1 MKRKITLLFIITSIL
16 AMLTGCITINLGSS
30 DEKET
35 SKVEDVK
42 SSEKNDSNKKQTTN
56 KDESSNNQQTNKDNN
71 SNKENDSQGDKKD
84 NSNITIVIDPG
95 HSSTGTSGNEPVS
108 PNSSTTKLKD
118 GLGATGSYTNI
129 PEHKTN
135 MSVALLVKK
144 ELTSKGYN
152 VILTK
157 QDVAESKSNIER
169 AEVGNK
175 NNADLVVKIH
185 ADSSENSSISGASM
199 HVPANNEYTS
209 SFYKISKSYGTTIL
223 NTYVDEV
230 GIKNRGVIERNDL
243 TGFNWSKVPVVLIE
257 MGFLSNKEDDN
268 FVSNTENH
276 PKIAKAISDGIDK
289 CFE

>member
-1 MKRKITLLFIITSIL
+1 MQRKITLLFIITSIL
-16 AMLTGCITINLGSS
+16 VMVTGCVTINLESS
-30 DEKET
+30 NEKET
-35 SKVEDVK
+35 SKVEDVQ

-56 KDESSNNQQTNKDNN
+56 KDESSNEDNSNKDND
-71 SNKENDSQGDKKD
+71 SNEE

-95 HSSTGTSGNEPVS
+95 HSSTGTSGYEPVS

-175 NNADLVVKIH
+175 NNADLVVRIH
-185 ADSSENSSISGASM
+185 ADSAENSSISGASM

-209 SFYKISKSYGTTIL
+209 SFYKISKSYGTKIL
-223 NTYVDEV
+223 NTYVDEI

-268 FVSNTENH
+268 FVSNTANH

>member
-1 MKRKITLLFIITSIL
+1 MRRKITLLLVIVSIL
-16 AMLTGCITINLGSS
+16 SMVTGCVTINLGGSGE
-30 DEKET
+30 EKT
-35 SKVEDVK
+35 SKVEDVQ
-42 SSEKNDSNKKQTTN
+42 SSEKNDSNKKETTN
-56 KDESSNNQQTNKDNN
+56 KEESSNKDND
-71 SNKENDSQGDKKD
+71 SNKE

-135 MSVALLVKK
+135 MSVALLVRK

-157 QDVAESKSNIER
+157 QDVAESRSNIER

-175 NNADLVVKIH
+175 NNADLVVRIH
-185 ADSSENSSISGASM
+185 ADSAEDSSVNGASM

-223 NTYVDEV
+223 NTYVDEI

-268 FVSNTENH
+268 FVSNTANH

>member
-1 MKRKITLLFIITSIL
+1 MQRKITLLFIITSIL
-16 AMLTGCITINLGSS
+16 VMVTGCVTINLESS
-30 DEKET
+30 NEKET
-35 SKVEDVK
+35 SKVEDVQ

-56 KDESSNNQQTNKDNN
+56 KDESSNEENSNKDND
-71 SNKENDSQGDKKD
+71 SNEE

-175 NNADLVVKIH
+175 NNADLVVRIH
-185 ADSSENSSISGASM
+185 EYSAENSSISGASM

-209 SFYKISKSYGTTIL
+209 SFYKISKSYGTKIL
-223 NTYVDEV
+223 NTYVDEI

-268 FVSNTENH
+268 FVSNTANH

>member
-1 MKRKITLLFIITSIL
+1 MQRKISLLFIITSIL
-16 AMLTGCITINLGSS
+16 VMVTGCVTINLESS
-30 DEKET
+30 NEKET
-35 SKVEDVK
+35 SKVEDVQ
-42 SSEKNDSNKKQTTN
+42 SSEKNDSNKKQITN
-56 KDESSNNQQTNKDNN
+56 KDESSNEDNSNKDND
-71 SNKENDSQGDKKD
+71 SNEE

-175 NNADLVVKIH
+175 NNADLVVRIH
-185 ADSSENSSISGASM
+185 ADSAENSSISGASM

-223 NTYVDEV
+223 NTYVDEI

-268 FVSNTENH
+268 FVSNTANH

>member
-1 MKRKITLLFIITSIL
+1 MKRKITLLLVIVSIL
-16 AMLTGCITINLGSS
+16 SMVTGCVTINLGSH
-30 DEKET
+30 EKET
-35 SKVEDVK
+35 SKVEDVQ
-42 SSEKNDSNKKQTTN
+42 SSEKNDSNKNETTN
-56 KDESSNNQQTNKDNN
+56 KKESSNEDKSNEQQTNKDDD
-71 SNKENDSQGDKKD
+71 SNKEN
-84 NSNITIVIDPG
+84 SNINIVIDPG
-95 HSSTGTSGNEPVS
+95 HSSTGKSGNEPVS

-169 AEVGNK
+169 ADVGNK
-175 NNADLVVKIH
+175 NNADLVVRIH
-185 ADSSENSSISGASM
+185 ADSAENSSISGASM

-223 NTYVDEV
+223 NTYVDEI

-268 FVSNTENH
+268 FVSNTANH

>member
-1 MKRKITLLFIITSIL
+1 MQRKITLLFIITSIL
-16 AMLTGCITINLGSS
+16 VMVTGCVTINLGSS
-30 DEKET
+30 NEKET
-35 SKVEDVK
+35 SKVEDVQ
-42 SSEKNDSNKKQTTN
+42 SSEKNDSNKKQITN
-56 KDESSNNQQTNKDNN
+56 KDESSNKDND
-71 SNKENDSQGDKKD
+71 SNEE

-175 NNADLVVKIH
+175 NNADLVVRIH
-185 ADSSENSSISGASM
+185 ADSAENSSISGASM

-223 NTYVDEV
+223 NTYVDEI

-268 FVSNTENH
+268 FVSNTANH